1 MKNKRKILAA
11 GLCALMLLVGCSG
24 KGSTDYS
31 KYVTL
36 GQYKGIEITA
46 VPDPT
51 EEEVD
56 TALAARFREDVRE
69 GDTVNINY
77 VGTLDGEAF
86 SGGTANGQELTI
98 GSNSF
103 IDGFEEG
110 LVGVKIGETVD
121 LNLTFPDPYKN
132 NPDLAG
138 KAVVFTV
145 TVNGIN
151 GIVGPEMTDEVV
163 AANTSYENIAAY
175 KESVREEL
183 QTEVDSQK
191 LSSIWEIIQ
200 ANTKISGYPKE
211 EVEAYANEMK
221 SYYETMATLY
231 YGIDLKTFLSTISVT
246 EEEFNQECQTYG
258 EKQTAR
264 DMTLAMIAEAEKIS
278 VSEEEFN
285 QEVDNAVSQSNQ
297 DRETWLKNYG
307 GEEAVRKSIL
317 YNKVLDF
324 LLEQAVEI

>member
-1 MKNKRKILAA
+1 MKNKKKVVAA
-11 GLCALMLLVGCSG
+11 ALCVVMLLVGCGG

-51 EEEVD
+51 KEEVE
-56 TALAARFREDVRE
+56 TALTSRFREEVQL
-69 GDTVNINY
+69 GDTVNIDY
-77 VGTLDGEAF
+77 AGTLDGVAF
-86 SGGTANGQELTI
+86 NGGTANGQELAI
-98 GSNSF
+98 GSHSF
-103 IDGFEEG
+103 IDGFEDG
-110 LVGVKIGETVD
+110 LIGVKIGETVD
-121 LNLTFPDPYKN
+121 LNLRFPDPYEK

-138 KAVVFTV
+138 KEVVFTV

-151 GIVGPEMTDEVV
+151 GIVGPELTDEVV

-175 KESVREEL
+175 RESVREEL
-183 QTEVDSQK
+183 QTEADSKK

-231 YGIDLKTFLSTISVT
+231 YGMDLKTFLSTISIT
-246 EEEFNQECQTYG
+246 EEEFNKECQTYG
-258 EKQTAR
+258 QQQTAR
-264 DMTLAMIAEAEKIS
+264 DMTLAMIAKAEKIT

-285 QEVDNAVSQSNQ
+285 EEVDHAANQSGQ
-297 DRETWLKNYG
+297 DRETWIKNYG
-307 GEEAVRKSIL
+307 GEESVRKSIL